1 MLSPFLNPS
10 LFSPGSII
18 IETKP
23 QTHGTGSDTQSSR
36 DLTPPLPGLVPLSH
50 GQLSLPLVSPIQTFE
65 FINNKDAD
73 STRRAKSHATKD
85 FKRRQK
91 AESVRYFKLKDGVKK
106 RIASAPP
113 SPDLDFE
120 EANLG
125 CQCSSVYRRLET
137 VLDGSADPFNLF
149 PVKLNSDNDRSLVQ
163 HCK

>member
-1 MLSPFLNPS
+1 L
-10 LFSPGSII
+10 
-18 IETKP
+18 
-23 QTHGTGSDTQSSR
+23 R
-36 DLTPPLPGLVPLSH
+36 
-50 GQLSLPLVSPIQTFE
+50 LSLASPIQKFE

-91 AESVRYFKLKDGVKK
+91 AESVRYLKLKDGAKK

-120 EANLG
+120 EENLE
-125 CQCSSVYRRLET
+125 CQRSSVHRRLET
-137 VLDGSADPFNLF
+137 VLDGSTDPFNLF
-149 PVKLNSDNDRSLVQ
+149 PVKLHSHNDRSLVQ